1 MRIDPP
7 GKVKPPRLL
16 ILDDEAMTGETIA
29 RIADFAGFD
38 AQNITSPTAFF
49 EQVTAWQPDILAIDL
64 IMPEMDGVEV
74 MAELARCGCQ
84 ARLIITSGVGSR
96 VLDAAARSASEH
108 GLDIVGV
115 IAKPFSA
122 ASLRELL
129 HKAIEVE
136 MNPIAASPGERYP
149 SRGASVEDLEQ
160 ALTLCQIQMAYQ
172 PKVRCRTGTI
182 VGFEAL
188 ARWQHPQ
195 LGHIS
200 PDIFIPLAEANGL
213 IDRLT
218 RQVTEKALDW
228 LAEISSSDTAR
239 RVGQNV
245 LQDVHL
251 SLNISARSLGNG
263 ALFDAILL
271 LCRERGIA
279 PQRIVL
285 ELTETS
291 AMQDATTSLDTL
303 TRLRLQGFQLSIDDF
318 GTGYSS
324 MVQLVRL
331 PFSELKV
338 DKRFVMTATQ
348 SEESRAV
355 IRSVVELG
363 HSLGL
368 NTTAEGVEDQE
379 SLDYLD
385 GLKCDLAQGYL
396 ISRPLPP
403 DKVLGWFIT
412 REAEREERRLAA
424 LSSLGL
430 LDTPAEARFDR
441 LTRLAR
447 RLFGVSTVLISL
459 LDRDRQWFKSR
470 QGFDVTETPRDIA
483 FCHKT
488 LERDE
493 LMVVP
498 DTHAHFLF
506 RDYPGVIGS
515 PYIRFYAGRPLYLR
529 GGEKVG
535 TLCLVDTSPRDFR
548 EGDAE
553 LLDDLASMVENELA
567 RASSD
572 GNDLQTGLLDHA
584 TFREQAEAA
593 CQLCRRVG
601 LPMAL
606 VSARLEELPA
616 INKRFGRDC
625 GDRQLRD
632 LAHLMTEVAEEADLA
647 GRYRATE
654 VTALLMGGNL
664 EAARGIAERLR
675 QAVVCSNDNQAPDL
689 ASLSPSIRVA
699 ELSPDEGPFEQRL
712 EAAWQCHSRVEAD

>member
-1 MRIDPP
+1 MKTDTP
-7 GKVKPPRLL
+7 GKGKPPRLL

-29 RIADFAGFD
+29 RIAHFAGFE
-38 AQNITSPTAFF
+38 ARHLTSSATFF
-49 EQVTAWQPDILAIDL
+49 DEVTLWQPDILAIDL

-74 MAELARCGCQ
+74 MAELARRGSQ

-96 VLDAAARSASEH
+96 ILDAAGRSAREH

-122 ASLRELL
+122 VGLRELL
-129 HKAIEVE
+129 YKAVE
-136 MNPIAASPGERYP
+136 MEGGPVAALPGERTP
-149 SRGASVEDLEQ
+149 TRQASVEDLEQ
-160 ALTLCQIQMAYQ
+160 ALTLGQIRLAYQ
-172 PKVRCRTGTI
+172 PKVRCRTGTL

-195 LGHIS
+195 LGAIP
-200 PDIFIPLAEANGL
+200 PDVFIPLAEAHGL

-218 RQVTEKALDW
+218 LQVAEQALDW
-228 LAEISSSDTAR
+228 LVEISSEDTAK
-239 RVGQNV
+239 RVGQHV
-245 LQDVHL
+245 LQDILL
-251 SLNISARSLGNG
+251 SMNVSARSLGNSD
-263 ALFDAILL
+263 LFDAILR

-331 PFSELKV
+331 PFSEIKV
-338 DKRFVMTATQ
+338 DKRFVMTATD

-363 HSLGL
+363 RSLGL
-368 NTTAEGVEDQE
+368 NTTAEGVEDSE
-379 SLDYLD
+379 TLDYLD
-385 GLKCDLAQGYL
+385 ELKCGLAQGYL

-403 DKVLGWFIT
+403 EDVLDWFIS
-412 REAEREERRLAA
+412 REAQREERRLAA
-424 LSSLGL
+424 IMSLNL
-430 LDTPAEARFDR
+430 LDTPAEPRFDR
-441 LTRLAR
+441 LTRLAC
-447 RLFGVSTVLISL
+447 RLFGVSTALISL

-470 QGFDVTETPRDIA
+470 QGLDVAETPRDIA

-498 DTHAHFLF
+498 DARTHPLF
-506 RDYPGVIGS
+506 KYNPLVRKS
-515 PYIRFYAGRPLYLR
+515 PFIRFYAGSPLYLR

-535 TLCLVDTSPRDFR
+535 TLCLIDPEPRAFG

-553 LLDDLASMVENELA
+553 LLDDLARMVENELA
-567 RASSD
+567 LSSTD
-572 GNDLQTGLLDHA
+572 GHDECTGLLNR
-584 TFREQAEAA
+584 TSFREQAEAA
-593 CQLCRRVG
+593 CQLCRRLN
-601 LPMAL
+601 LPMAV
-606 VSARLEELPA
+606 VSVRLEELPA
-616 INKRFGRDC
+616 VNKLFGREI

-632 LAHLMTEVAEEADLA
+632 LAILMMESTEDADLI

-654 VTALLMGGNL
+654 ITALLLGVGLETAREIGGRL
-664 EAARGIAERLR
+664 HRAIER
-675 QAVVCSNDNQAPDL
+675 SNDGQAPDQ
-689 ASLSPSIRVA
+689 ARLSPSIRVA
-699 ELSPDEGPFEQRL
+699 ALPPGEGPFEQRM
-712 EAAWQCHSRVEAD
+712 EAAWQLLG

>member
-1 MRIDPP
+1 MKTDTP
-7 GKVKPPRLL
+7 GKGKPPRLL

-29 RIADFAGFD
+29 RIADFDGFD
-38 AQNITSPTAFF
+38 ARYITSPTAFF
-49 EQVTAWQPDILAIDL
+49 EEACRWHPDILALDL
-64 IMPEMDGVEV
+64 LMPEMDGVEV
-74 MAELARCGCQ
+74 MAELARLGCR

-96 VLDAAARSASEH
+96 VLDAAARSAREH

-122 ASLRELL
+122 AALRELL
-129 HKAIEVE
+129 HRAIESRE
-136 MNPIAASPGERYP
+136 TADRSPAERTP
-149 SRGASVEDLEQ
+149 PREVNVEDLEE
-160 ALTLCQIQMAYQ
+160 ALTLGQIHLAYQ

-195 LGHIS
+195 LGFIP
-200 PDIFIPLAEANGL
+200 PDVFIPLAEVHGL

-218 RQVTEKALDW
+218 LQVTEQALDW
-228 LAEISSSDTAR
+228 LAEISSDTTAR
-239 RVGQNV
+239 RVGQHV
-245 LQDVHL
+245 LQDILL
-251 SLNISARSLGNG
+251 SLNISACSLGNV
-263 ALFDAILL
+263 ALFDAILQR
-271 LCRERGIA
+271 CREYGI
-279 PQRIVL
+279 PSKRIVL

-331 PFSELKV
+331 PFTEIKV
-338 DKRFVMTATQ
+338 DKHFVMTAND

-363 HSLGL
+363 RSLGL
-368 NTTAEGVEDQE
+368 STTAEGVEDRE
-379 SLDYLD
+379 TLDYLD
-385 GLKCDLAQGYL
+385 KLKCDLAQGYL

-403 DKVLGWFIT
+403 DEILGWFIA
-412 REAEREERRLAA
+412 REAQREERRLAA
-424 LSSLGL
+424 LAGMDL

-447 RLFGVSTVLISL
+447 RLFGVSTAFISL

-470 QGFDVTETPRDIA
+470 QGLDVVETSRDIA

-493 LMVVP
+493 MMVVP
-498 DTHAHFLF
+498 DTHTHPVFH
-506 RDYPGVIGS
+506 DYCGVIGA
-515 PYIRFYAGRPLYLR
+515 PFIRFYAGRPLYLP

-535 TLCLVDTSPRDFR
+535 TLCLVDPVPRSFG
-548 EGDAE
+548 EKDAE
-553 LLDDLASMVENELA
+553 LLDDLASMVESELA
-567 RASSD
+567 LSTSD
-572 GNDLQTGLLDHA
+572 GLDPCTGLLNQKS
-584 TFREQAEAA
+584 FREQAEAT
-593 CQLCRRVG
+593 CQLCRRLG

-606 VSARLEELPA
+606 VSARLEELPT
-616 INKRFGRDC
+616 INKLFGREA
-625 GDRQLRD
+625 GDRQLQD
-632 LAHLMTEVAEEADLA
+632 LAHLMEEVDEDADLT

-654 VTALLMGGNL
+654 ITALLMGADL
-664 EAARGIAERLR
+664 DKARQIGERLY
-675 QAVVCSNDNQAPDL
+675 QAVVRHNVNQTPDQ

-699 ELSPDEGPFEQRL
+699 ELPPDEGPFEQRL
-712 EAAWQCHSRVEAD
+712 EEAWQFHSVVEAE

>member
-1 MRIDPP
+1 MTTDRN
-7 GKVKPPRLL
+7 GEGKPPRLL
-16 ILDDEAMTGETIA
+16 ILDDESMTGETIA
-29 RIADFAGFD
+29 RIADFAGFE
-38 AQNITSPTAFF
+38 ARHLISPADFF
-49 EQVTAWQPDILAIDL
+49 EQATAWEPDILAVDL

-74 MAELARCGCQ
+74 MAELARRGCR

-96 VLDAAARSASEH
+96 VLDAAARSAREH

-115 IAKPFSA
+115 IGKPFSA

-129 HKAIEVE
+129 FKAIEK
-136 MNPIAASPGERYP
+136 AAEGRDDSPGERTAA
-149 SRGASVEDLEQ
+149 REASVEDLEQ
-160 ALTLCQIQMAYQ
+160 ALALGQIHLAYQ
-172 PKVRCRTGTI
+172 PKVRCRTGTL

-195 LGHIS
+195 LGFIP
-200 PDIFIPLAEANGL
+200 PDVFIPLAEAHGL

-218 RQVTEKALDW
+218 LAVTRKALDW
-228 LAEISSSDTAR
+228 LAEISSPDTAR
-239 RVGQNV
+239 RVGQHI
-245 LQDVHL
+245 LQDILL

-263 ALFDAILL
+263 ALFDAILQ
-271 LCRERGIA
+271 LCRERDIA

-338 DKRFVMTATQ
+338 DKRFVMTAND

-363 HSLGL
+363 RSLGL
-368 NTTAEGVEDQE
+368 STTAEGVEDQE
-379 SLDYLD
+379 TLNYLD

-403 DKVLGWFIT
+403 DAVPGWFMA
-412 REAEREERRLAA
+412 REAQREELRLTA
-424 LSSLGL
+424 LMRLGL

-447 RLFGVSTVLISL
+447 RLFGVSSVLISL

-470 QGFDVTETPRDIA
+470 QGFDVKETPRDIA
-483 FCHKT
+483 LCHKT

-498 DTHAHFLF
+498 DTHDHSLF
-506 RDYPGVIGS
+506 QHNPLVTSS
-515 PYIRFYAGRPLYLR
+515 PFIRFYAGRPLYLPS
-529 GGEKVG
+529 GEKVG
-535 TLCLVDTSPRDFR
+535 TLCLIDPEPRGFGER
-548 EGDAE
+548 DAE
-553 LLDDLASMVENELA
+553 LLDDLARMVENEL
-567 RASSD
+567 SHSVSD
-572 GNDLQTGLLDHA
+572 GHDERTGLLNRVS
-584 TFREQAEAA
+584 FREQAEAA
-593 CQLCRRVG
+593 CQLCRRLG

-606 VSARLEELPA
+606 VSARLDELPT
-616 INKRFGRDC
+616 INKLFSRNA
-625 GDRQLRD
+625 GDRQLQD
-632 LAHLMTEVAEEADLA
+632 LARLMADVAEDADLT

-654 VTALLMGGNL
+654 ITALMMGAGL
-664 EAARGIAERLR
+664 ETARQIGEQLRLSILHNNDGQGAD
-675 QAVVCSNDNQAPDL
+675 QAR
-689 ASLSPSIRVA
+689 LSPSIRMA
-699 ELSPDEGPFEQRL
+699 ELLPGEGAFEQRL
-712 EAAWQCHSRVEAD
+712 EEAWQFHSLVESG